1 MINDLTTGSVAKQL
15 IMFALPLM
23 LSNLLQTVYNIVDMI
38 VVGQFV
44 GSTGLSAVSIGGDL
58 LNLCTHIVTG
68 FAGAGQIMIAQYVG
82 QKDREAVSRTIGTM
96 FTFIL
101 GLAVV
106 MMAGMLTFSDR
117 ILELMNTPAESYQ
130 QAKDY
135 SVVCYWGMVFI
146 FGYNT
151 VSSIL
156 RGMGDSKRP
165 FIFIG
170 AAALINLVLDLIF
183 VAVLHMDAYG
193 AALATIM
200 GQAFSFIGSLVY
212 LFIKRESFGFD
223 FKASSFRLDLSKLW
237 PLLRLGFPMA
247 LQHAAI
253 TLSMLFVNSY
263 VNSFG
268 LVASAVTGVGNKLRS
283 AMGIISN
290 SINTASSAMV
300 GQNMGAK
307 KPERVKQLV
316 HVDLAIC
323 MTAFVILASV
333 ALIFPEALFSL
344 FNDDPAILEW
354 APKYMITFVV
364 AILSFATMAPY
375 NSVINGIGHAS
386 LGFIIAMA
394 DGVFCRIGLALLLGI
409 VFDMGIFGLWMG
421 NALAGFSTV
430 IPAMIYYY
438 SGRWQR
444 RKLLVE

>member
-96 FTFIL
+96 FTFIM
-101 GLAVV
+101 GLALV
-106 MMAGMLTFSDR
+106 MMAGMLVFSDE
-117 ILELMNTPAESYQ
+117 ILGLMNTPAESYA
-130 QAKDY
+130 QAKSY
-135 SVVCYWGMVFI
+135 SMVCYWGMVFI

-165 FIFIG
+165 FFFIG
-170 AAALINLVLDLIF
+170 AAAVINLILDLVF
-183 VAVLHMDAYG
+183 VAGLHMDAFG
-193 AALATIM
+193 AALATVM

-212 LFIKRESFGFD
+212 LYRKRESFGFD
-223 FKASSFRLDLSKLW
+223 FKLSSFRMDLGTLS
-237 PLLRLGFPMA
+237 PMLRLGFPMA
-247 LQHAAI
+247 LQHCAI

-283 AMGIISN
+283 SMGIISN
-290 SINTASSAMV
+290 SINTAASAMV

-307 KPERVKQLV
+307 KPERVKHLV
-316 HVDLAIC
+316 WVAFAIC
-323 MTAFVILASV
+323 MTAFVILASA
-333 ALIFPEALFSL
+333 ALIFPKQLFSL

-354 APKYMITFVV
+354 APRYMITFVV
-364 AILSFATMAPY
+364 AILSFAMMAPF
-375 NSVINGIGHAS
+375 NAVINGIGYAS
-386 LGFIIAMA
+386 LGFIIAMS
-394 DGVFCRIGLALLLGI
+394 DGVVCRIGLALLLGI

-421 NALAGFSTV
+421 NALAGFATV
-430 IPAMIYYY
+430 IPAMIYYF